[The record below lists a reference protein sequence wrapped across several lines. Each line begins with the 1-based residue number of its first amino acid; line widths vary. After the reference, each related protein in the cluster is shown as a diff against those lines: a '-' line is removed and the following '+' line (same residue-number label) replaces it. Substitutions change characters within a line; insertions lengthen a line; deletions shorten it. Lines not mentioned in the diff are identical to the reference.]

1 MGGSRSWRTASRLG
15 SLSHPLGIIGG
26 MRADTLSFS
35 SAVRAVADEARR
47 MGLRVPAFRS
57 PPGLT
62 GADRTIRC
70 RRGDLVVAI
79 RIRDRAFADV
89 VADVVEG
96 VLVANSVPR
105 ERDLR
110 VRRRLLAAVEPAAHR
125 AA

>member
-1 MGGSRSWRTASRLG
+1 MIA
-15 SLSHPLGIIGG
+15 G

-57 PPGLT
+57 PPGLA
-62 GADRTIRC
+62 GVDRTIRR
-70 RRGDLVVAI
+70 RRGALVVAV

-89 VADVVEG
+89 VADVIEG
-96 VLVANSVPR
+96 VLVANGVPR
-105 ERDLR
+105 DQDRR
-110 VRRRLLAAVEPAAHR
+110 VRRRLLSAVEPVARR

>member
-1 MGGSRSWRTASRLG
+1 MRDARCPCGG
-15 SLSHPLGIIGG
+15 LSHPLRIIGS

-35 SAVRAVADEARR
+35 AAVRAVAGEARR
-47 MGLRVPAFRS
+47 MGLTVPAFRS

-62 GADRTIRC
+62 GADRTIRR
-70 RRGDLVVAI
+70 RRGTLVVAI
-79 RIRDRAFADV
+79 RIRDRTFADV

-105 ERDLR
+105 GADLR
-110 VRRRLLAAVEPAAHR
+110 IRRRLLAAVEPMARR